1 MQNTNL
7 TKKLRSKII
16 SREMP
21 AVVAASVTTT
31 IESSTSSS
39 TSSPSSMPSKVVW
52 PRIESRALTAAVD
65 ASSLPSRV
73 LMPVVPVARTTT
85 SIATTTTAA
94 AAVQIDLLADIFLRL
109 NTSLISSNRL
119 LSSANGGDSD
129 DGSYVNE
136 HQVVRTLPVVQN
148 NHIKRYSTSTPPS
161 SVKNESRKRFS
172 TMESLTLNKCKYLEE
187 IDSTVLPPPKKK
199 WIRHYLMEEP
209 YSNGHS
215 SPSSFK
221 MIKTPTPST
230 TITTNKH
237 QQLHQQGLQ
246 SQEQLS
252 LSNNNI
258 NNNNNCSPKN
268 EMLTSLFS
276 NNNNNN
282 TTITVVDKNKN
293 PIFTTNGNN
302 SKINNN
308 NTSANLAAF
317 NGGVNLAA
325 LSAAAAA
332 ATTQPIVINVTN
344 TRTAANTFS
353 ANNLIP
359 HTTPPS
365 TIATT
370 TINNNSNS
378 NLRNSPQMGASAV
391 AAGTASAANTS
402 SVFRKKCIPLTP
414 PPMSNRKF
422 IESSRIR
429 SYSLSSNKITAN
441 SLVGSNGIIT
451 TTTNNNNNNNSSSN
465 NNNINNNTPAILH
478 NHYIHQVLAA
488 AAEDSSQSSLNLSS
502 SGYLSGGSINSNVG
516 SINLSTSAGG
526 VPMNGVSMIN
536 GSPPRGGS
544 LLVSGG
550 HLEHPMSCVASSAPT
565 SSGVHQLH
573 GSIGGG
579 SRRRTISSNS
589 NGAGTREVH
598 NKLEKHR
605 RAQLKECFEQLK
617 SQLQLKDEERK
628 KTSNLSILGAAL
640 KHVMA
645 LKMKEQEL
653 EQQVELLAK
662 EKINAQKK
670 IVNLKREL
678 GPKVDNIDFSSIIS
692 DIELGSIPIERVTE
706 GLNDSISLSSGR
718 GSMLYSS
725 SSSLSSGSGGNTM
738 SSPLG
743 AGMQTSMPTALSPV
757 ISQSTSSSFSASSSN
772 SSPISPNIMMKTS
785 SPSSQSTS
793 SLSSP
798 SSLSTSTSVAV
809 AAAAVGGSSS
819 LVVTNLSNTGN
830 SSGCSSA
837 TTSVTMPLSLTAKN
851 ISATS
856 MTRGS
861 PTPSTPSPSPS
872 SSSGVSSSSSIHSS
886 SPPIGGV
893 KIVPNIPTTSCVKFG
908 NVTNVSANG
917 NTFVSSPVINITSH
931 SENNGGI
938 SSSNSVYNSTASGM
952 PLNMNVAVV
961 SSSSPSYPSFFSS
974 SLTSTSSPSSSSSSS
989 AASTITTSVSHNKE
1003 SNNNNNT
1010 VGRNGLTRKTPA
1022 SSSDSHNNNIE
1033 NYFNNNQHHYQHQ
1046 HQQQLLDEG
1055 EQPAKVFKVFNGLAL
1070 GQMDK
1075 DNKLGLATTPLQLSQ
1090 VVGGGSLVVS
1100 PFLTSSQNGGGSLRL
1115 VGPNSLAT
1123 IELSSGP
1130 SNQSRCNGSLLGQS
1144 LSPPNSGGGAQ
1155 LHKLLMSAVSASAGN
1170 GGGTNTISN
1179 GNSSNYVSAAE
1190 VGRLP
1195 GGAELNILPTAT
1207 NGTTSIYRGNGK
1219 LSIVNNGISLK
1230 GAANDTNS
1238 STNVGRGVHVLNTQ
1252 VLQSA
1257 AGLGSINVSQ
1267 AQQNSNFAQLIA
1279 TSPQMAGK
1287 VNLSVGGQSL
1297 PLIGTQYLGSM
1308 KPMVVAVSTN
1318 NNSNQPTLPSLSSV
1332 VVPPTSLTTSTAI
1345 VTGTTNGNAL

>member
-1 MQNTNL
+1 MQNNNL
-7 TKKLRSKII
+7 TKKPRSKIAI
-16 SREMP
+16 REIMADGGLLPSASLSATLP
-21 AVVAASVTTT
+21 ASSVQ
-31 IESSTSSS
+31 TSSS
-39 TSSPSSMPSKVVW
+39 SLPTKVVW
-52 PRIESRALTAAVD
+52 PRIESRPLTVD
-65 ASSLPSRV
+65 ASSSSQQV
-73 LMPVVPVARTTT
+73 VMPVVPVTTT
-85 SIATTTTAA
+85 SIGTAA
-94 AAVQIDLLADIFLRL
+94 AAAAAAVPMDLLADIFLRL
-109 NTSLISSNRL
+109 NTSLMSSNRL
-119 LSSANGGDSD
+119 FSANEIFPHTGGGASYD
-129 DGSYVNE
+129 DGGKNE
-136 HQVVRTLPVVQN
+136 HDHQVVRTLLPVQHN
-148 NHIKRYSTSTPPS
+148 YSKSYFSAKT
-161 SVKNESRKRFS
+161 EGRKR
-172 TMESLTLNKCKYLEE
+172 TLTPMASNEE
-187 IDSTVLPPPKKK
+187 CEDEIKMDTAVLAPPPKKK
-199 WIRHYLMEEP
+199 WIRHYLREEP

-215 SPSSFK
+215 SPSSFI

-237 QQLHQQGLQ
+237 QQQQQLHQQQGLQ
-246 SQEQLS
+246 QQSQEQQS
-252 LSNNNI
+252 FSNNNL
-258 NNNNNCSPKN
+258 NCSPKT

-293 PIFTTNGNN
+293 PIFTTTTNHGNN
-302 SKINNN
+302 SKIS
-308 NTSANLAAF
+308 NTSTLPATTFL

-332 ATTQPIVINVTN
+332 ATTQPIVINVSN

-353 ANNLIP
+353 ANNNNVIIP
-359 HTTPPS
+359 HTTIPIP
-365 TIATT
+365 TT
-370 TINNNSNS
+370 TTNYNTNS
-378 NLRNSPQMGASAV
+378 NLRNSPPMGVASAV
-391 AAGTASAANTS
+391 AAGGTASPNS
-402 SVFRKKCIPLTP
+402 SCSVFRKKCIPLTP

-441 SLVGSNGIIT
+441 SLVGSNGFV
-451 TTTNNNNNNNSSSN
+451 TTNNTNNSSSN
-465 NNNINNNTPAILH
+465 NINNNTSNINNNTPAILH
-478 NHYIHQVLAA
+478 NHHIHQVLAA

-516 SINLSTSAGG
+516 SINLSSTSTTTSTGG
-526 VPMNGVSMIN
+526 VPMNGVSMMN

-550 HLEHPMSCVASSAPT
+550 HLEHQSSSSSMSCVASSAPT

-573 GSIGGG
+573 GGSIGGG

-645 LKMKEQEL
+645 LKIKEQEL

-678 GPKVDNIDFSSIIS
+678 GPKVENIDFSSIIS

-757 ISQSTSSSFSASSSN
+757 ISQSTTTTSSFSASSSSNN
-772 SSPISPNIMMKTS
+772 SSPISPIILMKSS
-785 SPSSQSTS
+785 SPLSQSTS
-793 SLSSP
+793 A
-798 SSLSTSTSVAV
+798 T
-809 AAAAVGGSSS
+809 SSS
-819 LVVTNLSNTGN
+819 LVVTNISTINNANG
-830 SSGCSSA
+830 GCSSSA
-837 TTSVTMPLSLTAKN
+837 TSVTMPLSLTAKN

-908 NVTNVSANG
+908 TVTNVSANG
-917 NTFVSSPVINITSH
+917 NTFVSSPVINITH

-938 SSSNSVYNSTASGM
+938 SSSSSNSVYNATASGM

-961 SSSSPSYPSFFSS
+961 SSSSATTFPSFFSS
-974 SLTSTSSPSSSSSSS
+974 SSLPS
-989 AASTITTSVSHNKE
+989 AATITTSVSHGKE
-1003 SNNNNNT
+1003 SN
-1010 VGRNGLTRKTPA
+1010 GRNGLTRKTP
-1022 SSSDSHNNNIE
+1022 SSSDGHNNNIDS
-1033 NYFNNNQHHYQHQ
+1033 YFNNNQHHYQHQ
-1046 HQQQLLDEG
+1046 QQQQQLLDEG

-1075 DNKLGLATTPLQLSQ
+1075 DNKLGLAATPLQLSQ

-1100 PFLTSSQNGGGSLRL
+1100 PFLSSSQNGGSLRL
-1115 VGPNSLAT
+1115 VGANSLAT

-1130 SNQSRCNGSLLGQS
+1130 SSNQSRCSGSLLGQS

-1155 LHKLLMSAVSASAGN
+1155 LHKLLMSAVSA
-1170 GGGTNTISN
+1170 GGGATNTISN
-1179 GNSSNYVSAAE
+1179 GNTSTYVSAGE

-1207 NGTTSIYRGNGK
+1207 NATASLYRGNGK
-1219 LSIVNNGISLK
+1219 LSIMNNGISIK
-1230 GAANDTNS
+1230 GAVNDTNS
-1238 STNVGRGVHVLNTQ
+1238 TRGGVHVLNTQ

-1257 AGLGSINVSQ
+1257 NGLSSIGVSQ
-1267 AQQNSNFAQLIA
+1267 AQQNNNFAQLIA
-1279 TSPQMAGK
+1279 TTPQMAGK
-1287 VNLSVGGQSL
+1287 INLSVGGGQSSSL

-1308 KPMVVAVSTN
+1308 KPMVVAVSNNNTN
-1318 NNSNQPTLPSLSSV
+1318 NNSNSNQPTLSSLSSV

>member
-1 MQNTNL
+1 MSLDTLLKAAQYIEL
-7 TKKLRSKII
+7 QEQSRSLELSPIPSI
-16 SREMP
+16 GERYHRSQPQHQQHFYDSVSNSRNN
-21 AVVAASVTTT
+21 ARHHQVS
-31 IESSTSSS
+31 
-39 TSSPSSMPSKVVW
+39 SSPSSSSSSSPSSSSSSSS
-52 PRIESRALTAAVD
+52 PPATAY
-65 ASSLPSRV
+65 V
-73 LMPVVPVARTTT
+73 L
-85 SIATTTTAA
+85 SNG
-94 AAVQIDLLADIFLRL
+94 QIMH
-109 NTSLISSNRL
+109 NNNN
-119 LSSANGGDSD
+119 LSSSINNNNNISQLIHNDFDYGVEAVTNAVAATAVNG
-129 DGSYVNE
+129 
-136 HQVVRTLPVVQN
+136 R
-148 NHIKRYSTSTPPS
+148 S
-161 SVKNESRKRFS
+161 SEGRSI
-172 TMESLTLNKCKYLEE
+172 T
-187 IDSTVLPPPKKK
+187 
-199 WIRHYLMEEP
+199 EEP

-215 SPSSFK
+215 SPSSFV

-237 QQLHQQGLQ
+237 QQLHQQGQQ
-246 SQEQLS
+246 SQEQQSLS
-252 LSNNNI
+252 TSNNNNNI
-258 NNNNNCSPKN
+258 NNNNCSPKN
-268 EMLTSLFS
+268 DMISNLFS
-276 NNNNNN
+276 NTNNNN

-293 PIFTTNGNN
+293 SMLTNSHG
-302 SKINNN
+302 
-308 NTSANLAAF
+308 NTSKMTSNLNLSAF

-325 LSAAAAA
+325 LSAAAAAAA

-344 TRTAANTFS
+344 TRTAANTLFS
-353 ANNLIP
+353 ANNANSNNNNNNIHLISP
-359 HTTPPS
+359 HTIPTS
-365 TIATT
+365 AIG
-370 TINNNSNS
+370 NSNS
-378 NLRNSPQMGASAV
+378 LRNSPPIMGV
-391 AAGTASAANTS
+391 QAGTATTAAVTNLSSSSS

-429 SYSLSSNKITAN
+429 SHSLSSNKIITAN
-441 SLVGSNGIIT
+441 GLVGSNGFV
-451 TTTNNNNNNNSSSN
+451 TTNNINNNNNNSSSTSSSN
-465 NNNINNNTPAILH
+465 NTTNINNINSNTPAILH
-478 NHYIHQVLAA
+478 NHHIHQVLAA

-502 SGYLSGGSINSNVG
+502 SGYLSGSSINSNVG
-516 SINLSTSAGG
+516 SINLSTSSSGGG
-526 VPMNGVSMIN
+526 VPLNGVSMMN

-544 LLVSGG
+544 LLVSAVGGG
-550 HLEHPMSCVASSAPT
+550 HLEHPMTCVASSAPT
-565 SSGVHQLH
+565 SSGIVHQLH
-573 GSIGGG
+573 GGSIGGG

-617 SQLQLKDEERK
+617 NQLQLKDEERK

-645 LKMKEQEL
+645 LKIKEQEL

-757 ISQSTSSSFSASSSN
+757 ISQQQQQQQSTTSSFSASSSSNN

-785 SPSSQSTS
+785 SPLSQSHSLSVTTPSSTS
-793 SLSSP
+793 S
-798 SSLSTSTSVAV
+798 
-809 AAAAVGGSSS
+809 SSS
-819 LVVTNLSNTGN
+819 LVVTNLTNTGN
-830 SSGCSSA
+830 GGGSCSSA
-837 TTSVTMPLSLTAKN
+837 TATSIAMPLSLTAKN

-893 KIVPNIPTTSCVKFG
+893 KVVPNIPTTSCVKFG
-908 NVTNVSANG
+908 VATTTNG
-917 NTFVSSPVINITSH
+917 NTFVTSPVINIQH

-938 SSSNSVYNSTASGM
+938 SSSNSVYNATASSM

-961 SSSSPSYPSFFSS
+961 SSS
-974 SLTSTSSPSSSSSSS
+974 PSSSS
-989 AASTITTSVSHNKE
+989 ASTNFPSFLSATTTSPSASTKE
-1003 SNNNNNT
+1003 SNNSI
-1010 VGRNGLTRKTPA
+1010 GRNGLTRKMP
-1022 SSSDSHNNNIE
+1022 SNGGDGHNNNIDS
-1033 NYFNNNQHHYQHQ
+1033 YFNNNQHHYQHQ
-1046 HQQQLLDEG
+1046 QQHQQQQILDEG

-1075 DNKLGLATTPLQLSQ
+1075 DSKLSLAGAPLQLSQ

-1100 PFLTSSQNGGGSLRL
+1100 PFMTSSPNGGSLRL

-1130 SNQSRCNGSLLGQS
+1130 SSQSSSSSGRCANGQS
-1144 LSPPNSGGGAQ
+1144 LSPPNSGGAQ
-1155 LHKLLMSAVSASAGN
+1155 LHKLLMSAVSASAGAA
-1170 GGGTNTISN
+1170 GGSTNTITN
-1179 GNSSNYVSAAE
+1179 GNSSSFVSAAE

-1207 NGTTSIYRGNGK
+1207 NGTASLYRGNGK

-1230 GAANDTNS
+1230 GADTNS
-1238 STNVGRGVHVLNTQ
+1238 SRGGVHVLNTQ

-1257 AGLGSINVSQ
+1257 AGLATIGVTQ
-1267 AQQNSNFAQLIA
+1267 AQQNNNFAQLIA
-1279 TSPQMAGK
+1279 TSPQMTGK
-1287 VNLSVGGQSL
+1287 VNLSVGGGQGL
-1297 PLIGTQYLGSM
+1297 PLITGTQYLGSV
-1308 KPMVVAVSTN
+1308 KPVVVAVSSSTSN
-1318 NNSNQPTLPSLSSV
+1318 NNNNNINSNLNQPTLPSLSSV